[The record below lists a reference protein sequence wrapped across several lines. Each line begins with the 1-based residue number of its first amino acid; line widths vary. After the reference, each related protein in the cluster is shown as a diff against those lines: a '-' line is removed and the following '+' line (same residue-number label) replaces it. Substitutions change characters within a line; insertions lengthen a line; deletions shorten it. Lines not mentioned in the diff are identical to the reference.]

1 MYLYLRNLLEK
12 PDKPDVPEG
21 FVILLERR
29 KLLILFNILELEVN
43 LFAQVESLLAE
54 LHDTVEVLHG
64 LVILLTELNV
74 DGLVQLD
81 QACVQVHLLRLGNVE
96 DDGGGIVVMLGNLQ
110 IMGTCLMIRSR
121 WLLIFSQIFQNSVL
135 R

>member
-1 MYLYLRNLLEK
+1 MYLYLRNLLE
-12 PDKPDVPEG
+12 KPDVPEG

-43 LFAQVESLLAE
+43 LFTQVESLLAE

-74 DGLVQLD
+74 DDLVQLD

-96 DDGGGIVVMLGNLQ
+96 DDGGGIVVTLN
-110 IMGTCLMIRSR
+110 
-121 WLLIFSQIFQNSVL
+121 IFYKNIEKVAQPQCS
-135 R
+135 